1 LSRVRAC
8 PGARA
13 GVPGCACPDACA
25 CACACAC
32 AWICSQ
38 LVPEDEAINPTA
50 AAEDELTSTRT
61 PTLAEKLPTISKKAA
76 AANDPR
82 ARDPPSQLFPKAGS
96 FQIDVEGPSSRAAAP
111 PHAPSS
117 PGVLARVKT
126 TLHLEAEL
134 TAAEVLAKDTAR
146 QLQRDFQLIG
156 ERDFDFGPAWKF
168 KTFVLFPRLA
178 QLSQSDHLARVWFP
192 VAFTVYVLVMLSQ
205 VGFLSGHYA
214 LLATSP
220 CYNLAIA
227 SSGAS

>member
-1 LSRVRAC
+1 MCGHARVRV
-8 PGARA
+8 R
-13 GVPGCACPDACA
+13 VCPDACA

-32 AWICSQ
+32 AWIRSQ

-76 AANDPR
+76 AANLP

-111 PHAPSS
+111 LHAPSS

-192 VAFTVYVLVMLSQ
+192 VAFTVYVLAMLSQ